1 MKGRGKKHL
10 HETPV
15 EFAEAYD
22 RKRFINR
29 INGHSEDAIL
39 YETEQ
44 EVSYRRKEIRNMKM
58 PAHPKPKGK
67 RRLLYHAQGHPVYE
81 DVAEYRKRIWNRAH
95 RRAHKTTVPPKG

>member
-10 HETPV
+10 HETPA

-22 RKRFINR
+22 RKRYINR
-29 INGHSEDAIL
+29 INGLSEDAIL

-58 PAHPKPKGK
+58 PSHPRPVRGRGDNYETDAQYA
-67 RRLLYHAQGHPVYE
+67 RRLNKW
-81 DVAEYRKRIWNRAH
+81 RKRLG
-95 RRAHKTTVPPKG
+95 K